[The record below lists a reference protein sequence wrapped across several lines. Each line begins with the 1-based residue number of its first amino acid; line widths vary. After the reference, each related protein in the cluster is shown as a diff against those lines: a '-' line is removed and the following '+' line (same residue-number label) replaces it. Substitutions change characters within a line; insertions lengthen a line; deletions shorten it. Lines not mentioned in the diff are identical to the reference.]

1 MQFLQRGQQTEPTG
15 LKNICTGA
23 VTHVLMITCKTSFKV
38 PLKDLQR
45 GNSNAFMQKEETPEW
60 VTKQMYI
67 HYKVSLNLY
76 DVIII

>member
-1 MQFLQRGQQTEPTG
+1 MQEVLSKSWLYYHYGNINRIFVMQFLQRGQQTEPTG

-45 GNSNAFMQKEETPEW
+45 GNSNAFMQKEETPE
-60 VTKQMYI
+60 
-67 HYKVSLNLY
+67 
-76 DVIII
+76 